1 MGGDA
6 SIFDDIAQDDLI
18 MAFFPCVRF
27 ETRIMLNFRGDD
39 GYGNKPG
46 DTMLKIKGQEWCLLR
61 SMQLQDELTKLYD
74 LISYLVIIAI
84 RRNLKLVIENPWQP
98 QHYLVERWCVKPQV
112 IDMDRTKNGDYFKKP
127 TQYWFVGFQ
136 PKQNLVFE
144 PMEYVQKKKVLE
156 QNQVNRSMI
165 HPQYANRFI
174 RQYLIDQQED
184 AT

>member
-1 MGGDA
+1 
-6 SIFDDIAQDDLI
+6 